1 MFEAERVHSMSIL
14 AHILGPRVPPEE
26 LSGHP
31 LRYAWP
37 TAIMSLARVC
47 LLCSLF
53 LPYWHIKLKAPQYP
67 KRDLQLNAYINRV
80 EGDMREIN
88 GLNHYIGMRPL
99 DEAAKFEKA
108 IGVWGLI
115 AMILLI
121 EASMFIHSRWAA
133 LFFIPVILFPAVFL
147 GDLYYWLNLFGQH
160 LDPAAP
166 LSSSIKPFTPPPLGV
181 GVIGQFKTVAWMGS
195 GLWLAWAASG
205 LMIISLVL
213 HRRAYK
219 PLFVAMKQRETASL
233 SAVATV

>member
-1 MFEAERVHSMSIL
+1 MSIL
-14 AHILGPRVPPEE
+14 KHLIGPRVPLDEFE
-26 LSGHP
+26 HHTF
-31 LRYAWP
+31 RYALP
-37 TAIMSLARVC
+37 TIVMSLARIC

-99 DEAAKFEKA
+99 DEAATFEKA

-115 AMILLI
+115 ALVLVI

-133 LFFIPVILFPAVFL
+133 LLLLPVILFPGIFL
-147 GDLYYWLNLFGQH
+147 ADLYYWLNLFGQN
-160 LDPAAP
+160 LDPTAP
-166 LSSSIKPFTPPPLGV
+166 LSSSIKPFTPPPLGE
-181 GVIGQFKTVAWMGS
+181 GVIGQFKTIAWMGS
-195 GLWLAWAASG
+195 GLWLAWVAAA
-205 LMIISLVL
+205 LVVISLVL

-219 PLFVAMKQRETASL
+219 PLFVEMTKREKALEEVSK
-233 SAVATV
+233 VALA